1 MTINYTITVIS
12 NDNQDILFRASGIRE
27 DYSTPTYM
35 MNELGRRYMDSTVI
49 YHDLTNGF
57 KVEKSFE

>member
-12 NDNQDILFRASGIRE
+12 NDNQDILFRASGTRE

-35 MNELGRRYMDSTVI
+35 MNELGHRYVDSTVI

>member
-12 NDNQDILFRASGIRE
+12 DDQDILFRASGTRE

-35 MNELGRRYMDSTVI
+35 IDELGHRYTDCTVV
-49 YHDLTNGF
+49 YHDTTNGF
-57 KVEKSFE
+57 CVEKSFA